1 MIIEGIQGV
10 GGIQVPEVKFLK
22 ELSKACEEVD
32 INGHMHNVSYIEAAY
47 EVIPEDIYKNH
58 EYSDIRVEYKKEIM
72 ENQEIKIRCIVFK
85 NNGCLITMESENKLH
100 AVIKLS

>member
-32 INGHMHNVSYIEAAY
+32 AVLVLDEIQSGYGRSGKFLLTNMQVSVPI
-47 EVIPEDIYKNH
+47 
-58 EYSDIRVEYKKEIM
+58 
-72 ENQEIKIRCIVFK
+72 
-85 NNGCLITMESENKLH
+85 
-100 AVIKLS
+100 

>member
-1 MIIEGIQGV
+1 M
-10 GGIQVPEVKFLK
+10 
-22 ELSKACEEVD
+22 D

-85 NNGCLITMESENKLH
+85 NNGCLITMDSVDVHIN
-100 AVIKLS
+100 IKKN